1 MRQFLRQEKGTFI
14 MMLTSTGSILLFYQ
28 LSTSFQAEW
37 SYPLILALFF
47 YIVYIVYRYSYYLK
61 YRDILEQGVLG
72 KFDNHMEYPSRYKGL
87 INCINDI
94 HSKYLG
100 EIHKITQENEKNRL
114 LNAQVVHNA
123 KLPVAT
129 LKLVLEDNIGSLD
142 TQLMV
147 DLSNEVDK
155 INVHLEQAISLYRM
169 QSFYTDL
176 MVVQLDLYHE
186 VKACINLYKDNFI
199 YHHVYPEWLNK
210 KSIYKVLSDQKWNRV
225 LISQII
231 SNSIKY
237 SAMKGKGLKIKF
249 KIEESEENTN
259 LHIIDEG
266 IGIKDYDLRR
276 VFSPFFTGENG
287 RINGNSSGIGLYIAK
302 EIADRLNHTIT
313 LTSIKNEG
321 TKVTIKYLTKK

>member
-1 MRQFLRQEKGTFI
+1 M
-14 MMLTSTGSILLFYQ
+14 
-28 LSTSFQAEW
+28 
-37 SYPLILALFF
+37 
-47 YIVYIVYRYSYYLK
+47 
-61 YRDILEQGVLG
+61 
-72 KFDNHMEYPSRYKGL
+72 
-87 INCINDI
+87 
-94 HSKYLG
+94 
-100 EIHKITQENEKNRL
+100 
-114 LNAQVVHNA
+114 
-123 KLPVAT
+123 
-129 LKLVLEDNIGSLD
+129 
-142 TQLMV
+142 
-147 DLSNEVDK
+147 
-155 INVHLEQAISLYRM
+155 
-169 QSFYTDL
+169 
-176 MVVQLDLYHE
+176 
-186 VKACINLYKDNFI
+186 
-199 YHHVYPEWLNK
+199 
-210 KSIYKVLSDQKWNRV
+210 
-225 LISQII
+225 ISQII